1 MHTHSRCSRTLFA
14 VLAALMVV
22 VAVLPADALA
32 QRGRSS
38 RIVLTGDRVDAAP
51 GRRLL
56 IPIVSQIGAGAP
68 ARVEARLDDGR
79 VLEGELVR
87 LEAVERPGLS
97 RGAPSWLGAALQW
110 SAMGPGDPR
119 INPNVAGAW
128 FVLLHPPEDSAG
140 QGLWIEGRRVDLS
153 WMPDPYDLRVAGDAL
168 EAGAPWASPSPRAW
182 RDDAG
187 FRSFIEEDRLSPV
200 RQWRWKLAVGALAPS
215 TPFGGHGA
223 PAPVDSPD
231 QLERALRQDPI
242 EQRALSAFSEQLE
255 ARWQVALAQLHNAD
269 PETARRVRAR
279 LAGAADLSPGPIV
292 PVFAPLGPLT
302 DRLLDDLLDPRS
314 DDSRRVDIARS
325 WLAEQTRGVVW
336 VIDDAGLVDA
346 ATGAP
351 RPTLGLVSMPDDEQ
365 PTALRL
371 GGDAER
377 ATVEAV
383 PPRAAAGARP
393 EIRPR
398 RESAI
403 VRVDVELGAWT
414 GSVGVA
420 PRPLSVAP
428 PGLTIGPLRR
438 AWTMDAWRDG
448 DLEDGASVPN
458 DSACVAMLHRV
469 SSGVGSGGW
478 RLYVECLTPSG
489 ASSGG
494 DQVRVW
500 VGPFASPSHVLSVTS
515 DGRVSDDQGG
525 DGWTEIGID
534 EDRWVFDLDLPSD
547 AVGADGVLRL
557 SIERIDAFGQ
567 RTSAPRRMLPWQRE
581 PGRLAIDTNTWDGID
596 SP

>member
-56 IPIVSQIGAGAP
+56 IPIVSQIGADAP

-79 VLEGELVR
+79 VLDGELVR

-140 QGLWIEGRRVDLS
+140 QGLWIEGRRVDIS
-153 WMPDPYDLRVAGDAL
+153 WIPDPYDLRVGGDAL

-200 RQWRWKLAVGALAPS
+200 RQWRWKLAVGALSPS

-403 VRVDVELGAWT
+403 VRVDVELGVWT

-438 AWTMDAWRDG
+438 AWTMGAWRDG
-448 DLEDGASVPN
+448 DLERGASVPG

-469 SSGVGSGGW
+469 SGGTGSGGW
-478 RLYVECLTPSG
+478 RLYVECLTPPG
-489 ASSGG
+489 AVAGG